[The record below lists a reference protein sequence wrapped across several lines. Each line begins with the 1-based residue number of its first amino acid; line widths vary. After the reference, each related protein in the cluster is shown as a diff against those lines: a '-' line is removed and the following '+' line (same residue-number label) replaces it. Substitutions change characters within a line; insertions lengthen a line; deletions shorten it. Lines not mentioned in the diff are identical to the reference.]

1 MFYLPY
7 VTSGKETKNKL
18 RTWLSREGGMIFVE
32 KRKKKIQTFS
42 FQFDEPFLLSTIYQ
56 KGDSLMVGEKKVH
69 DSNHK
74 ISVEELRRIPK
85 DKLLALLF
93 DSGKGTSK
101 SLQRLIEIGH
111 RQYFA

>member
-1 MFYLPY
+1 
-7 VTSGKETKNKL
+7 
-18 RTWLSREGGMIFVE
+18 
-32 KRKKKIQTFS
+32 
-42 FQFDEPFLLSTIYQ
+42 
-56 KGDSLMVGEKKVH
+56 MVGEKKVH